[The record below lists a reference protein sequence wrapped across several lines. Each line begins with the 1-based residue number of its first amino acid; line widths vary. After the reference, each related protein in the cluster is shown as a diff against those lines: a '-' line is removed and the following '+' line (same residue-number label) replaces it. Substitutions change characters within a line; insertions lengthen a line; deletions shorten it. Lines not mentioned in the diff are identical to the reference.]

1 MSIAQQVDT
10 IYSQSEKIFCP
21 LSKQEIE
28 ELKLRGQLDPSNSRV
43 YQMEY
48 MAQLLQVQCPYI
60 LQEDGSYVLV
70 LSTEKFPYRR
80 YPSHVYFYAAILHV
94 LGWSMRESA
103 RRCRR
108 LFGLAKFSHS
118 TISRL
123 FQRLDGFV
131 RQLEDLAEESLPE
144 KAKANELTGVRNSA
158 VAIIAKDLAG
168 SIPYQI
174 RPGHLRWRLF
184 AALNKLLASS
194 LVKPCQTSWLILPV
208 WQRYGVLLL

>member
-28 ELKLRGQLDPSNSRV
+28 ELQIQGQLDPSNNRI

-80 YPSHVYFYAAILHV
+80 YPSHVYLYAAILHI

-108 LFGLAKFSHS
+108 LFAWPDFRTAQSAAFS
-118 TISRL
+118 
-123 FQRLDGFV
+123 
-131 RQLEDLAEESLPE
+131 
-144 KAKANELTGVRNSA
+144 SA
-158 VAIIAKDLAG
+158 
-168 SIPYQI
+168 
-174 RPGHLRWRLF
+174 WM
-184 AALNKLLASS
+184 LLSASW
-194 LVKPCQTSWLILPV
+194 KSWLKKGCPKRQGPMNSRV
-208 WQRYGVLLL
+208 